1 MAQIA
6 RKTGVNAP
14 TLISPPGYEVI
25 SETGVA
31 TEVIARGQLCVLGAS
46 GWSKAATS
54 AKLGHG
60 IAAKDYVA
68 NQKNCEFIID
78 GEIAGYEISGG
89 TALTPGADIYP
100 SATTAGEL
108 ATDVVVW
115 SATTPSTPVQPQ
127 MRATG
132 PDRIRVRF

>member
-1 MAQIA
+1 MTQIA

-25 SETGVA
+25 SETGIA
-31 TEVIARGQLCVLGAS
+31 TEIISRGMGCVLGAS

-54 AKLGHG
+54 AKLIHG

-68 NQKNCEFIID
+68 GQKNCEFIID
-78 GEIAGYEISGG
+78 GEIAGYELSGG
-89 TALTPGADIYP
+89 AALVPGTDIYP
-100 SATTAGEL
+100 SASTAGEL
-108 ATDVVVW
+108 ATDVVAW

-132 PDRIRVRF
+132 PDRIRVRC